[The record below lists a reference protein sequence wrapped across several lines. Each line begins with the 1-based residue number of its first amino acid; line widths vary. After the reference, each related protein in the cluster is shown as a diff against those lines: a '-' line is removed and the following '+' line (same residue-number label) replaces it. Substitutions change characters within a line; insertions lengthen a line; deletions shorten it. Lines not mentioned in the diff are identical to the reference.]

1 MPSIHKDTFWMR
13 NLFFFVVMCFSNC
26 STASS
31 ETLIHEKLYAALQLN
46 KIITILHD
54 EGIGDGLKT
63 GVVYLGKD
71 YDEKA
76 FRAALDEV
84 YSLESME
91 SELKS
96 GIAESLTLETATHV
110 LDFFSSDL
118 GRQIAT
124 LETSAR
130 TVISDAAVE
139 RIVID
144 VAKSAKIENP
154 KRYNLLEKNIIEM
167 GFVELNMTGAFS
179 AQFAFLSE
187 LSKLENVTITHDE
200 ILAMLMQSEAE
211 MREEIKNWLMG
222 FSYLAYQ
229 PLSDDELGTY
239 LGFLTSSSGKELN
252 SVLFSIFNAL
262 ALKTSEGLASVIISF
277 YMAREL

>member
-1 MPSIHKDTFWMR
+1 MR
-13 NLFFFVVMCFSNC
+13 HLFFFVVMYFSNC
-26 STASS
+26 SAASS

-46 KIITILHD
+46 KIVTILHD
-54 EGIGDGLKT
+54 EGIADGLKT

-76 FRAALDEV
+76 FRAALDGV

-110 LDFFSSDL
+110 LDFFNGDL

-144 VAKSAKIENP
+144 VAKSAKTENP

-200 ILAMLMQSEAE
+200 ILAMLRQSEAE
-211 MREEIKNWLMG
+211 MREEIKDWLMG

-252 SVLFSIFNAL
+252 SILFNTFNAL
-262 ALKTSEGLASVIISF
+262 ALQTSQELASVIISF